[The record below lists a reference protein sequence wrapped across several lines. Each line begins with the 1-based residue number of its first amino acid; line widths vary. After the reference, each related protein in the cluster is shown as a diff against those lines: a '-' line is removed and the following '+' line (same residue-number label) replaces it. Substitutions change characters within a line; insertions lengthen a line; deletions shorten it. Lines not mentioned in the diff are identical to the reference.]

1 MDNIGAYLPH
11 RDTMLAISESS
22 PEIIVKTPNGSAI
35 SAQKVSKV
43 EITIE
48 EQKKDENIYYIELM
62 VSSGPRKDVDT
73 YRSNAAYRELG
84 EDAGGV
90 LSLPGIYLF
99 WIADGTSDQKALYD
113 FSSRILAQDLG
124 ICFKKCACN
133 MFLENGI
140 IDFGKLIEET
150 FKYLES
156 EWEQRLSKKWTNLT
170 LEEKEKFTSLLPC
183 CGDGA
188 LRISWSST
196 FLAGVINFNEEKLQ
210 CLNIGD
216 AGGLV
221 CYKNDSKKD
230 IVPPKR
236 GRCFMSLEH
245 YPKNGGYDTPTI
257 SPKLDEYLFSWD
269 NIPGNDESRL
279 LKYLGWPESAN
290 IDKSDDR
297 TICITFKE
305 EKSSAKITIDENM
318 EKATLSVTNNRTCN
332 LKVKKENNELR
343 IYENNIVEFDQVE
356 SFMFMTDGN
365 TRRPLKEFL
374 DSRASVDMLVQ
385 INRLRESTGDDKCV
399 LIGSKI
405 KVQR

>member
-1 MDNIGAYLPH
+1 MGGIGTDFQRQDLV
-11 RDTMLAISESS
+11 ISESS

-35 SAQKVSKV
+35 STQKVSKV

-48 EQKKDENIYYIELM
+48 EQKKDENIYYVELM
-62 VSSGPRKDVDT
+62 VTSGPRKDVDA

-90 LSLPGIYLF
+90 LSLPGMYLF
-99 WIADGTSDQKALYD
+99 WIADGTSDQKVLYD

-150 FKYLES
+150 FNDLEN
-156 EWEQRLSKKWTNLT
+156 EWKQRLSKKWTDLT
-170 LEEKEKFTSLLPC
+170 LEGKEKFTSSLPC

-221 CYKNDSKKD
+221 CYKKDRKKED

-236 GRCFMSLEH
+236 GRCFMSIEH
-245 YPKNGGYDTPTI
+245 YPKYGSYDAPTI
-257 SPKLDEYLFSWD
+257 SPKLDEYLFRWD

-279 LKYLGWPESAN
+279 LKYLGCPESAN

-297 TICITFKE
+297 TISITVEE

-318 EKATLSVTNNRTCN
+318 EKATLLDINNRTCY
-332 LKVKKENNELR
+332 LKVKKENDGLK

-356 SFMFMTDGN
+356 SFIFMTDGN
-365 TRRPLKEFL
+365 TRRPLKEFI

-385 INRLRESTGDDKCV
+385 IKRLRESTGDDKCV

-405 KVQR
+405 KVHR